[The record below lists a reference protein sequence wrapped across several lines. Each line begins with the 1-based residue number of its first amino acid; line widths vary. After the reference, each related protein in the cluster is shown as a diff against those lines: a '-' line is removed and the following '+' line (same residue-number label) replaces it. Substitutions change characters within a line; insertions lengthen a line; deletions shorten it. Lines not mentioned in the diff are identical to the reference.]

1 MRIATIDRMLQQ
13 AASAF
18 QIYKNTSGKQKSR
31 LLNTIAESL
40 EAIRTELCITV
51 QEESF
56 LPEARVQGELSR
68 TTGQLKSFAALLEAG
83 HWVQATIDTAD
94 PDRKPLPKPDIRKMF
109 FPVGPVVVFGAS
121 NFPLAFSTA
130 GGDTASALAA
140 GCSVIVK
147 SHPAHPRTSKIV
159 GDVIRQSV
167 TTCGL
172 PEFVFQHL
180 DDSSLEAGQLLVQ
193 HALTKSVAFTGS
205 FQGGKALYDL
215 AVSRREPIPVF
226 AEMGSV
232 NPVLVLPDLLTNN
245 ERIGETLA
253 ASVLQGVGQFCTNPG
268 LILTVDCEALPSFL
282 ESFAGEM
289 AKATPGK
296 MLHKGIAGSYTSRKK
311 SSLSLTGVQT
321 LAAVEES
328 TDEQLGA
335 PALALVSAAEFIQ
348 TPALHEEIFGP
359 YSLIVKCSDQQEM
372 LSVIQHLQGQL
383 TASVFASKN
392 DYDTYAEAITSLQHI
407 CGRLI
412 FNNVPTGV
420 EVCKAMHH
428 GGPFPATT
436 DSRSTSVG
444 NDAIYRFVRPIS
456 FQNAPPEFLPAELR
470 NENDLNIFRW
480 VNNVWTDKKL

>member
-1 MRIATIDRMLQQ
+1 
-13 AASAF
+13 
-18 QIYKNTSGKQKSR
+18 
-31 LLNTIAESL
+31 
-40 EAIRTELCITV
+40 
-51 QEESF
+51 
-56 LPEARVQGELSR
+56 
-68 TTGQLKSFAALLEAG
+68 LEAG
-83 HWVQATIDTAD
+83 HWVQATIDIGDA
-94 PDRKPLPKPDIRKMF
+94 DRKPLPKPDLRKMF

-147 SHPAHPRTSKIV
+147 SHPAHPRTSKMV

-167 TTCGL
+167 LVCGL

-193 HALTKSVAFTGS
+193 HPLTKSVAFTGS

-232 NPVLVLPDLLTNN
+232 NPVLVLPDVIKNN
-245 ERIGETLA
+245 ENVGEILA

-268 LILTVDCEALPSFL
+268 LILAVECEALSSFL
-282 ESFAGEM
+282 ESFAGAI

-296 MLHKGIAGSYTSRKK
+296 MLHKGIASNYLSRKRT
-311 SSLSLTGVQT
+311 SLSISGVTT

-328 TDEQLGA
+328 SEELGA
-335 PALALVSAAEFIQ
+335 PALALVGANEFIQ
-348 TPALHEEIFGP
+348 TSALHEEIFGP
-359 YSLIVKCSDQQEM
+359 YSLVVKCKDVSE
-372 LSVIQHLQGQL
+372 LKTVIGHLQGQL
-383 TASVFASKN
+383 TASVFATKN
-392 DYDTYAEAITSLQHI
+392 DCDAFAEAITSLQQI

-428 GGPFPATT
+428 GGPYPATT
-436 DSRSTSVG
+436 DARFTSVG

-456 FQNAPPEFLPAELR
+456 FQNAPREFLPAELR
-470 NENDLNIFRW
+470 DENYLNIFRW
-480 VNNVWTDKKL
+480 VNNVWTNKKL